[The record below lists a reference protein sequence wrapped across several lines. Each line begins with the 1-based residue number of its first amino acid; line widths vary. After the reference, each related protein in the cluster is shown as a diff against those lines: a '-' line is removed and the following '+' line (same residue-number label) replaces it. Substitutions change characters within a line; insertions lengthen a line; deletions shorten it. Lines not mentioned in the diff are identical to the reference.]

1 MPLAIREG
9 EELAAVDLGSNSFH
23 LVVARYEHGQPR
35 VIDRLRVAVRLAAG
49 VDEHGQLAAEKRR
62 EALSCLSQFGQR
74 LRDLPH
80 ERVWVVCTQAIR
92 KLKTP
97 RAFLVAAE
105 TALGHPVEV
114 VSGREEA
121 RLIYLGVAHGIKDD
135 GQRRLVLDIGGAS
148 TELIIGEGFES
159 IDRESVQMG
168 CVATTQQWFAEGNY
182 SRKRYESARLALAL
196 ELQQFAAE
204 FRARGW
210 QRAYGA
216 SGTIRATGSIARAHG
231 HREGS
236 ITPDLIEEI
245 RARILKAGSH
255 QRLEIPGLPE
265 DRRGI
270 FVGGFA
276 VLDAV
281 VDTLGIEHL
290 AVAETAMREGLL
302 YDMLGRAAATDP
314 RAASIAALCQRYG
327 VDLAQAERVERT
339 ALALFDQVA
348 ADWKLDDEHR
358 IWLQFAARVHEIG
371 LAIAHSQHHHHAE
384 YLLQNSDLAG
394 FTRMDQEILAVIV
407 RGHRRS
413 LPVRPLRAL
422 PPRLTTP
429 ATRVT
434 LVLRLAALMHRSR
447 VDNSAPQIGLS
458 VREYHLRLALP
469 QHWLEAHP
477 LTGTDLQQER
487 EMLAAF
493 GITLTVGTLSAG

>member
-1 MPLAIREG
+1 MPLAISEG
-9 EELAAVDLGSNSFH
+9 DELAAVDLGSNSFH

-49 VDEHGQLAAEKRR
+49 VDAHGQLTPDKRR
-62 EALSCLSQFGQR
+62 EALACLAQFGQR
-74 LRDLPH
+74 LRHLPD

-97 RAFLVAAE
+97 RAFLSAAE
-105 TALGHPVEV
+105 SVLGHPVEV

-121 RLIYLGVAHGIKDD
+121 RLIYLGVAHGIKDG

-148 TELIIGEGFES
+148 TELIIGEGFDA

-168 CVATTQQWFAEGNY
+168 CVATTQQWFADGSY
-182 SRKRYESARLALAL
+182 SRNRYQSARLALAL

-216 SGTIRATGSIARAHG
+216 SGTIRAVGSIARALG
-231 HREGS
+231 SREGS
-236 ITPDLIEEI
+236 ITPELIEVI
-245 RARILKAGSH
+245 RARILKAGSN
-255 QRLEIPGLPE
+255 QRLDIPGLPE
-265 DRRGI
+265 DRRTI

-281 VDTLGIEHL
+281 VETLGIAHIQ
-290 AVAETAMREGLL
+290 VAATAMREGLL

-314 RAASIAALCQRYG
+314 RAASITALCQRYG
-327 VDLAQAERVERT
+327 VDRAQADRVERT
-339 ALALFDQVA
+339 ALGLFDQVA
-348 ADWKLDDEHR
+348 QAWELEDEHR

-407 RGHRRS
+407 RGHRRN
-413 LPVRPLRAL
+413 LPVKQLRAM
-422 PPRLTTP
+422 PTRLSAA

-434 LVLRLAALMHRSR
+434 LLLRLAALLHRSR
-447 VDNSAPQIGLS
+447 VADVIPALGIGAH
-458 VREYHLRLALP
+458 EYRIDLTLP
-469 QHWLEAHP
+469 RHWLSAHP
-477 LTGTDLQQER
+477 LTDTDLQQER
-487 EMLAAF
+487 EMLADF
-493 GITLTVGTLSAG
+493 GITLTIGELPA

>member
-9 EELAAVDLGSNSFH
+9 DELAAVDLGSNSFH

-49 VDEHGQLAAEKRR
+49 VDEHGLLAADKRR
-62 EALSCLSQFGQR
+62 EALTCLSQFGQR
-74 LRDLPH
+74 LRDFPH

-92 KLKTP
+92 KLKSP

-135 GQRRLVLDIGGAS
+135 GKRRLVLDIGGAS

-168 CVATTQQWFAEGNY
+168 CVATTQHWFADGTF

-210 QRAYGA
+210 LRAYGS

-236 ITPDLIEEI
+236 ITPELIEDI
-245 RARILKAGSH
+245 RARILKAGNN
-255 QRLEIPGLPE
+255 QRLDIPGLPE
-265 DRRGI
+265 DRRSI

-290 AVAETAMREGLL
+290 LVAETAMREGLL

-314 RAASIAALCQRYG
+314 RAASIAALGQRYG
-327 VDLAQAERVERT
+327 VDPEQAERVEQT

-348 ADWKLDDEHR
+348 TAWKLDDEHR

-394 FTRMDQEILAVIV
+394 FTRMDQEALAVIV
-407 RGHRRS
+407 RGHRRH
-413 LPVRPLRAL
+413 LPVKSLRAL
-422 PPRLTTP
+422 PPRLSAP

-434 LVLRLAALMHRSR
+434 LLLRLAALLHRSR
-447 VDNSAPQIGLS
+447 IASAPPAVALS
-458 VREYHLRLALP
+458 AHEYNLDLALP
-469 QHWLEAHP
+469 RHWLEAHP

-493 GITLTVGTLSAG
+493 GITLTVSSLPA